1 MHVLDNKNKLKRYR
15 YFSRESRKQRPSL
28 FEGDDVCNI
37 CNVGGTCIL
46 CDHFPYSFHLV
57 CIQMEVC
64 FVSYNKFNFS
74 PIYFGWIIVFY
85 YQSHCTTWNVSSR
98 CVFLQL
104 IVLGL
109 CIIFYQ
115 EENTMMFVVA

>member
-1 MHVLDNKNKLKRYR
+1 MHVLDNKNKLKGYR
-15 YFSRESRKQRPSL
+15 YFSRESRKQIPSL

-46 CDHFPYSFHLV
+46 CDHFPSSFHLV

-85 YQSHCTTWNVSSR
+85 YQSHDTAWHFSSG

-104 IVLGL
+104 IGLGNAL
-109 CIIFYQ
+109 YFLKRKIL
-115 EENTMMFVVA
+115 